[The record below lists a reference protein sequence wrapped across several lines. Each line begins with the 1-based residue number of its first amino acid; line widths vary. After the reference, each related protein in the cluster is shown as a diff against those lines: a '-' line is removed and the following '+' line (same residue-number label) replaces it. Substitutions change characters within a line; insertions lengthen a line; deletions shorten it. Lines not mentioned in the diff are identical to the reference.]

1 MECPSCYEFF
11 DAEVRV
17 PRNLPCCHTFC
28 EECLLK
34 IEYQK
39 MTFCP
44 ICRATLAKPF
54 KAKKLPKNFI
64 ALDFAVK
71 HSE

>member
-11 DAEVRV
+11 DANTRV
-17 PRNLPCCHTFC
+17 PRNLNCGHTFC

-34 IEYQK
+34 IEEQK
-39 MTFCP
+39 LAMCP
-44 ICRATLAKPF
+44 ICRTALTKPF

-64 ALDFAVK
+64 ALDYAVK
-71 HSE
+71 